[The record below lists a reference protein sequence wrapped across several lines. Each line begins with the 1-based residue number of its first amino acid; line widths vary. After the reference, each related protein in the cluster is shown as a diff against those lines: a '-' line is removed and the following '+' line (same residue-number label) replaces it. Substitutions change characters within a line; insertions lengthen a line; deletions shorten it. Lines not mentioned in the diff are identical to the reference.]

1 MKLQTKK
8 FDRKIRVASAIIC
21 IVGVALFWIIL
32 LITQSLTPGY
42 NPIRQ
47 SLSDL
52 TLGPYY
58 WLETIDYVILALVA
72 MAMGFG
78 LYLNMPKKSAL
89 RIAVILFGIMAL
101 GEIIS
106 AVFKVDLVK
115 SPLSIHALIHQ
126 IGASA
131 VAIGFPLAGL
141 FLLPSL
147 KAEQRWKGLTNY
159 TFAVAV
165 SMLILEIIR
174 EALLPTT
181 WLNPWFGLYEKVLLA
196 NSSVWIEVMAI
207 RLLRVHD

>member
-1 MKLQTKK
+1 MKLQAEK
-8 FDRKIRVASAIIC
+8 FGRKIRVVLAIIC
-21 IVGVALFWIIL
+21 MVGVALFWVIL
-32 LITQSLTPGY
+32 FIAQSLTPGY
-42 NPIRQ
+42 DPIRQ

-58 WLETIDYVILALVA
+58 WLVTIDYVILALVA

-78 LYLNMPKKSAL
+78 LYLCMPNKSGL
-89 RIAVILFGIMAL
+89 RIVAVLFGIMAL

-115 SPLSIHALIHQ
+115 SPLSTHALIHQ
-126 IGASA
+126 IGATA

-147 KAEQRWKGLTNY
+147 KAEQRWKGLANY

-196 NSSVWIEVMAI
+196 NSLVWIEVMAI
-207 RLLRVHD
+207 SLLRVHG